1 MVREQTV
8 KAVLTI
14 INKLN
19 DRIVNGELLKFL
31 ARTANDE
38 QPGIRTNTTICLG
51 RIAKNLSQSV
61 SDLSA
66 MPGHVAN
73 VSCRLAPR
81 CLLRHSQEL
90 SEIPLSTLETQGFW
104 LCPPPSM
111 FLARKTVLLGS
122 YLPFALDFWT
132 RKSE

>member
-1 MVREQTV
+1 M

-51 RIAKNLSQSV
+51 RIAKNLSQGV
-61 SDLSA
+61 GDLSSILDHLA
-66 MPGHVAN
+66 DI
-73 VSCRLAPR
+73 SCRLAPR
-81 CLLRHSQEL
+81 CLLPHSREPP
-90 SEIPLSTLETQGFW
+90 ETPLSTLETLDFW
-104 LCPPPSM
+104 LCPRLSM
-111 FLARKTVLLGS
+111 YLARKIVLLGF
-122 YLPFALDFWT
+122 YLPFALHFWI